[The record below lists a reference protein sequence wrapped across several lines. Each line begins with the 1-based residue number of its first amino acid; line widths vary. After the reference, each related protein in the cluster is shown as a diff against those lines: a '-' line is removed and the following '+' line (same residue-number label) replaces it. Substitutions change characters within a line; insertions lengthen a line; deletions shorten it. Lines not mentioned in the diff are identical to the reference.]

1 MSPVPLINACIWLI
15 LISKALLL
23 FLVRTRWSSIMTV
36 LGVMLGITSIVAV
49 HLVSQRVAQQL
60 SELVPEPLA
69 QFNFVALPETDANGG
84 VLTSADFFQLRRQWL
99 SDPSA
104 SANGM
109 QNIAAV
115 MPIID
120 ESVLL
125 GGQRMRVVGINFTQA
140 LDFEFTSD
148 NPNDP
153 KVRGESASTVDLWRG
168 IVTGPDVPDVGL
180 PVLGSIALPGVLI
193 ADIGTAQT
201 ILGWNESDRLSYIG
215 VQVESPIVS
224 YLEWLDELLPGAS
237 AGLPD
242 LDAPQLQGFNVQPG
256 VVQHPA
262 VRFGDAVLF
271 NVSALSML
279 ALVVAW
285 FLIYQVAVSWAR
297 RLSGVLSRLYV
308 LGVTQQRLRAYFVG
322 LLLVVGL
329 VAAAVGLVVGWY
341 LASVLLSAS
350 LGVQISS
357 KIDAWIVLKAFGSS
371 IVVCGFGGAWA
382 FRQTVSASATA
393 VSLKWQILAVLLM
406 SAVVAIGLLVPAT
419 DLAGAFLSIA
429 VLSVF
434 MTFLMTPALQLAK
447 RASRWLGGSVLL
459 RTGLRE
465 AIWYPRDLSVAL
477 AGLGLAIATAIGV
490 GLMVDSFRA
499 DFQTMLDQRLSY
511 DYAVQGSEKELRALY
526 RRALD
531 DPGVSR
537 VRGYRESD
545 LRIAGLPFRLIETE
559 VDAIEAR
566 RFGYEYALGPN
577 EVLVS
582 EQLKLGEISTQIEI
596 REIGEQP
603 ASHQVVGSY
612 KGFGDMLPTVVR
624 SQAHATTIT
633 SVRLNAELE
642 TANNL
647 MQAFSDSQ
655 WRDQKKAYTQALLT
669 FDRTFLITSILIALA
684 VGVGGIGVYIA
695 ITHLRLNQRGREQLM
710 AFLGLSRF
718 EIFGLDLARG
728 IGVGLAASLIAVPLG
743 IVFGWILCEVVNPRA
758 FGWRVDLKL
767 SFAAIFIPVGW
778 GLLAGV
784 FAGLVRLG
792 RHEMV
797 LGDA

>member
-1 MSPVPLINACIWLI
+1 
-15 LISKALLL
+15 
-23 FLVRTRWSSIMTV
+23 MTV

-69 QFNFVALPETDANGG
+69 QFNFVAHPDTKADATSN

-99 SDPSA
+99 SNPGTK
-104 SANGM
+104 GM

-125 GGQRMRVVGINFTQA
+125 SGQKVRVVGINFTQ
-140 LDFEFTSD
+140 LRGFEFASD
-148 NPNDP
+148 NPNPYP
-153 KVRGESASTVDLWRG
+153 KSKDGVEQASTADLWRG
-168 IVTGPDVPDVGL
+168 VITGPEVPDVGL
-180 PVLGSIALPGVLI
+180 PVMGSIALPGVLI

-201 ILGWNESDRLSYIG
+201 ILGWQQSDRLSYIG
-215 VQVESPIVS
+215 IQVESPFVS
-224 YLEWLDELLPGAS
+224 YLAWLDELLPGAS

-242 LDAPQLQGFNVQPG
+242 LDTPQMQGFSVQPG
-256 VVQHPA
+256 GVQHPA

-271 NVSALSML
+271 NVSALGML

-297 RLSGVLSRLYV
+297 RLSGVMSRLYV

-322 LLLVVGL
+322 LLLIVGL
-329 VAAAVGLVVGWY
+329 LAAAVGLMVGWF

-350 LGVQISS
+350 LGVEVSS
-357 KIDAWIVLKAFGSS
+357 KIDAWIILKAFGSS
-371 IVVCGFGGAWA
+371 IIVCGLGGAWA
-382 FRQTVSASATA
+382 FRQTISQSTTTVG
-393 VSLKWQILAVLLM
+393 LKWRILAVIIM
-406 SAVVAIGLLVPAT
+406 SGIVAIGLFVPAT
-419 DLAGAFLSIA
+419 DLAGAFLAIA
-429 VLSVF
+429 LLSVF

-477 AGLGLAIATAIGV
+477 SGLGLAIATAIGV

-499 DFQTMLDQRLSY
+499 DFRTMLDQRLSY
-511 DYAVQGSEKELRALY
+511 DYAVQGSEEQLHALY
-526 RRALD
+526 RQSQD
-531 DPGVSR
+531 EDGISR
-537 VRGYRESD
+537 IRSYVESD
-545 LRIAGLPFRLIETE
+545 LRIAGVPVRLIETE

-566 RFGYEYALGPN
+566 RFGYDSVLGAH
-577 EVLVS
+577 EVLAS
-582 EQLKLGEISTQIEI
+582 EQLKLSGVSIQIAVPA
-596 REIGEQP
+596 IGEQS
-603 ASHQVVGSY
+603 ASYQVVGWY
-612 KGFGDMLPTVVR
+612 KSFGDMVPTIVR
-624 SQAHATTIT
+624 SRIAPDTAPLT
-633 SVRLNAELE
+633 SIRLNAAPA
-642 TANNL
+642 TAERL
-647 MQAFSDSQ
+647 MQAYPASQ
-655 WRDQKKAYTQALLT
+655 WRDQRKSYTQALLT

-710 AFLGLSRF
+710 AFMGLSRF

-767 SFAAIFIPVGW
+767 SFAAVFVPVGW

-784 FAGLVRLG
+784 LAGLVRLG
-792 RHEMV
+792 RREME
-797 LGDA
+797 LSDA